1 MININ
6 THSSSV
12 SQSSNRDKAESI
24 VSMPQNQVARLGDTP
39 DDNHRRRVKPRRTKV
54 LSEKYKLT
62 GKSLEIFEVLTNV
75 KKKQKVSKDAQIAL
89 KNLKDL
95 YSNKSGISQE
105 NMSEQ
110 SYKDL

>member
-1 MININ
+1 
-6 THSSSV
+6 
-12 SQSSNRDKAESI
+12 
-24 VSMPQNQVARLGDTP
+24 MPQNQVARLGDTP
-39 DDNHRRRVKPRRTKV
+39 DENYRRRVKSKRTKV

-95 YSNKSGISQE
+95 YSNKSGLSQE

-110 SYKDL
+110 SYKELKWQQKG